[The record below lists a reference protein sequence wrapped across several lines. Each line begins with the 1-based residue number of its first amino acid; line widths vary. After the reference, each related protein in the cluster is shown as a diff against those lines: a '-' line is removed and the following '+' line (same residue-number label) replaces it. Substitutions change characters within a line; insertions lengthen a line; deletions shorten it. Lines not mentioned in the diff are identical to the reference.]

1 MSSKES
7 ELKPALVTCNF
18 LVTTMELHRP
28 APRPDGALP
37 HGHGGS
43 SGWGFAEKVGVA
55 SFIGGNET
63 GAKLIETSSLNRI
76 ACLSHQL
83 EIEM

>member
-18 LVTTMELHRP
+18 LVTARSSTIL
-28 APRPDGALP
+28 RPDRSEALP
-37 HGHGGS
+37 HGHGGW
-43 SGWGFAEKVGVA
+43 SGRGFAEKVGVA

-63 GAKLIETSSLNRI
+63 GAKFIETSSLNRI